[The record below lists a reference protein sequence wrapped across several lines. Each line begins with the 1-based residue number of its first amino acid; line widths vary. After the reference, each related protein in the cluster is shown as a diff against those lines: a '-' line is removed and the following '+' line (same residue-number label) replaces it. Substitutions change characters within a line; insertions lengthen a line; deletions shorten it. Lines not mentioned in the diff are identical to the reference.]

1 MLTLCPGS
9 ASPPRLNPY
18 HFVHHPDHSDDPL
31 PPLPPH
37 LARLASGEAAS
48 DDDGDSD
55 TSQEPDSDDS
65 DDENERFFSIDEER
79 GRTRGFSL
87 DIDSRTNANVNT
99 NGFPATQTQT
109 QTQNRTPNSKPS
121 AYNAHGLAPA
131 AEIDEA
137 AGPRRIMKKVSN
149 VFRRTPDSKDA
160 AKRFASPQRQRSPI
174 MQGAPPSPPLSDAS
188 DGDYAPSVAVTEAT
202 TVSVYEDRNALAPP
216 PDRVVV
222 AASISSAGM
231 SVEPVDLVT
240 PPPSGLSAQLQPVT
254 EAGESTH
261 ALPLQQHQYQQPS
274 QPPQPTEPI
283 QHRPQ
288 TPVSQPPPPSFGG
301 NLVSEPE
308 PQEDEFPTPTAAYA
322 PSIDTVSLNEG
333 SNRPPPSAY
342 SRDASAE
349 RPPVAP
355 FMMARRVSSG
365 STSSRAGSLSM
376 VRSGR
381 LAPQRDPQPGAS
393 PDWGRGMLTDDDAS
407 SLPRNSFSSPPINAV
422 DLPNSVSSSPLPPPA
437 AGGRP
442 QPQRRNTNPT
452 HSTPPMVPRVLSSS
466 VSTTGHGPQPSLDG
480 NINLPPDILAQADIL
495 RRERLQKRQK
505 KMSLLISHQQAPDIT
520 VDPGDGTAAAASPKQ
535 AGPASKVDRRAT
547 VRRKET
553 EETKVLVGNL
563 VGEGHR
569 NYVLM
574 YNMLTGIRVAV
585 SRCQA
590 KIKRPLTEED
600 YVARHKYSF
609 DMLGNELTP
618 SARYDF
624 KFKDYAPWVFR
635 ELREDYF
642 HIDPADYLLSLTAK
656 YILSE
661 LGSPGK
667 SGSFFYYS
675 RDYRFI
681 IKTISHSEHCFMR
694 SILKDYHEHVRNNP
708 HTLLSRFYGLHR
720 VKMPRGRKIHFV
732 IMNNLFPP
740 HRDIHETYDL
750 KGSAYGR
757 EYPEEKAKTNP
768 RAVLKDINWV
778 NRGRTLEFGPEKR
791 ALLSEQLRRDMEF
804 LKKINVMD
812 YSLLVGIH
820 NMERGNRDNLR
831 ETTLAVFNPQTMP
844 VRRKPSSV
852 KAGAEAKTVRRA
864 VARSDPKRL
873 LNASSQLPQ
882 DGSADRRH
890 FLFYQDEG
898 GLQATDEQNQ
908 PMDMI
913 YYVGIID
920 ICTPYNMSKRI
931 EHAWKSMTENAITI
945 SCVDP
950 DTYGH
955 RFLDFLM
962 SVMRGGDASLRPAGL
977 ESPAKAPKPVGCEH
991 DERQNGCA
999 VVRTSSGADA
1009 HRPTLAR
1016 LSGEHTR
1023 EQATNNAS
1031 YLAAKYAVNQAN
1043 GPGAPGAACVQAAL
1057 NDAPTRPGP
1066 AQPSASAQSASAH
1079 AQAVGQAVTT
1089 QSAQQGAAMQFPVA
1103 HPAAQAYPGAYPA
1116 AQPAAQQPATQA
1128 QAHAQDGAPPTQF
1141 PYPHP
1146 HPAHYG
1152 GPSEARHVAQNEAA
1166 LGRVQV
1172 GERQAGVGAADE
1184 QEACREVAQSMA
1196 AGRALAHADEAGARR
1211 TRVDVRTSELVNG
1224 EPVRAMVGH
1233 LKAD

>member
-1 MLTLCPGS
+1 MGTPAVAATQQRYDDNDDWTPYTVNGRS
-9 ASPPRLNPY
+9 ASPPRINPY

-37 LARLASGEAAS
+37 LQRLASGETAT
-48 DDDGDSD
+48 DDEGDSD

-65 DDENERFFSIDEER
+65 DDENERFFSLDEER
-79 GRTRGFSL
+79 GRPRGFSL
-87 DIDSRTNANVNT
+87 DLDSKANATVSANT
-99 NGFPATQTQT
+99 NGFAAP
-109 QTQNRTPNSKPS
+109 RTPNAK
-121 AYNAHGLAPA
+121 LAPA
-131 AEIDEA
+131 AEIEEP
-137 AGPRRIMKKVSN
+137 GPRRIMKKVSN

-160 AKRFASPQRQRSPI
+160 ARRFASPHRQRSPV

-188 DGDYAPSVAVTEAT
+188 DGDYTPSVAVTEAT
-202 TVSVYEDRNALAPP
+202 TVSAVFEDRNNISHQEK
-216 PDRVVV
+216 VVI
-222 AASISSAGM
+222 AASVGSTG
-231 SVEPVDLVT
+231 VEPNDLAT
-240 PPPSGLSAQLQPVT
+240 PPTSGLSAQLQPVT

-261 ALPLQQHQYQQPS
+261 ALPLQQQTPQTIQPSPQPQQIQQP
-274 QPPQPTEPI
+274 PAPT
-283 QHRPQ
+283 
-288 TPVSQPPPPSFGG
+288 FGG
-301 NLVSEPE
+301 ALVSEPE
-308 PQEDEFPTPTAAYA
+308 PQEDDAPTPTAAYA
-322 PSIDTVSLNEG
+322 PSIDTMSEG
-333 SNRPPPSAY
+333 SHRLPAPSIDNASEGSHRPPPSAY
-342 SRDASAE
+342 SRDASTE

-407 SLPRNSFSSPPINAV
+407 SLPRNSFSSPPFNAV

-437 AGGRP
+437 AGRP
-442 QPQRRNTNPT
+442 APQRRNTNPT
-452 HSTPPMVPRVLSSS
+452 QPTPPMAPRVLSSS
-466 VSTTGHGPQPSLDG
+466 VSSTGHGPQQSLDG

-495 RRERLQKRQK
+495 RREQLQKRQK
-505 KMSLLISHQQAPDIT
+505 KMSLLVSPQQAPDIT
-520 VDPGDGTAAAASPKQ
+520 VDPADGTASSPKQ
-535 AGPASKVDRRAT
+535 AGPAQKPDRRVT

-553 EETKVLVGNL
+553 EEAKVLVGNL

-618 SARYDF
+618 SAKYDF

-791 ALLSEQLRRDMEF
+791 ALLTEQLRRDMEF

-852 KAGAEAKTVRRA
+852 KAGAEAKT
-864 VARSDPKRL
+864 
-873 LNASSQLPQ
+873 LPQ
-882 DGSADRRH
+882 GGSADRRH

-920 ICTPYNMSKRI
+920 ICTPYNLSKRI

-962 SVMRGGDASLRPAGL
+962 SVMRGGDTSLRPAGL
-977 ESPAKAPKPVGCEH
+977 ESPHKLVKPVGCEH
-991 DERQNGCA
+991 DERNEMRMSA
-999 VVRTSSGADA
+999 EA

-1023 EQATNNAS
+1023 AEATNNAS

-1043 GPGAPGAACVQAAL
+1043 GPGAPGAACVQAVL
-1057 NDAPTRPGP
+1057 NDAPTRPAC
-1066 AQPSASAQSASAH
+1066 AQPTSAQAGQNA
-1079 AQAVGQAVTT
+1079 AWTAGQAITAPTPQQGASMQFPTPHPNLPATAQLAQT
-1089 QSAQQGAAMQFPVA
+1089 QSAEPNGP
-1103 HPAAQAYPGAYPA
+1103 PPSSPSKSPTLYP
-1116 AQPAAQQPATQA
+1116 QPAG
-1128 QAHAQDGAPPTQF
+1128 GAQF
-1141 PYPHP
+1141 PYPHAYSSATYSSGS
-1146 HPAHYG
+1146 HSL
-1152 GPSEARHVAQNEAA
+1152 SEGQYHGTEAQDQAA
-1166 LGRVQV
+1166 LGSLQA
-1172 GERQAGVGAADE
+1172 GEREAGVAEADE
-1184 QEACREVAQSMA
+1184 AEAAREVAQSMA
-1196 AGRALAHADEAGARR
+1196 AGQALANADEAGARKVKVGLR
-1211 TRVDVRTSELVNG
+1211 TGEWVDGRE
-1224 EPVRAMVGH
+1224 VRAMVGH

>member
-1 MLTLCPGS
+1 
-9 ASPPRLNPY
+9 
-18 HFVHHPDHSDDPL
+18 
-31 PPLPPH
+31 
-37 LARLASGEAAS
+37 
-48 DDDGDSD
+48 
-55 TSQEPDSDDS
+55 
-65 DDENERFFSIDEER
+65 
-79 GRTRGFSL
+79 
-87 DIDSRTNANVNT
+87 
-99 NGFPATQTQT
+99 
-109 QTQNRTPNSKPS
+109 
-121 AYNAHGLAPA
+121 
-131 AEIDEA
+131 
-137 AGPRRIMKKVSN
+137 
-149 VFRRTPDSKDA
+149 
-160 AKRFASPQRQRSPI
+160 
-174 MQGAPPSPPLSDAS
+174 
-188 DGDYAPSVAVTEAT
+188 
-202 TVSVYEDRNALAPP
+202 
-216 PDRVVV
+216 
-222 AASISSAGM
+222 
-231 SVEPVDLVT
+231 
-240 PPPSGLSAQLQPVT
+240 
-254 EAGESTH
+254 
-261 ALPLQQHQYQQPS
+261 
-274 QPPQPTEPI
+274 
-283 QHRPQ
+283 
-288 TPVSQPPPPSFGG
+288 
-301 NLVSEPE
+301 
-308 PQEDEFPTPTAAYA
+308 
-322 PSIDTVSLNEG
+322 
-333 SNRPPPSAY
+333 
-342 SRDASAE
+342 
-349 RPPVAP
+349 
-355 FMMARRVSSG
+355 MA
-365 STSSRAGSLSM
+365 
-376 VRSGR
+376 
-381 LAPQRDPQPGAS
+381 
-393 PDWGRGMLTDDDAS
+393 
-407 SLPRNSFSSPPINAV
+407 
-422 DLPNSVSSSPLPPPA
+422 
-437 AGGRP
+437 
-442 QPQRRNTNPT
+442 
-452 HSTPPMVPRVLSSS
+452 PRVLSSS
-466 VSTTGHGPQPSLDG
+466 VSSTGHAPQQSLDG

-505 KMSLLISHQQAPDIT
+505 KMSLLVSPQQAPNIL
-520 VDPGDGTAAAASPKQ
+520 VDAADSSVPSPKQ
-535 AGPASKVDRRAT
+535 AGPAPKPDRRVT

-553 EETKVLVGNL
+553 EEAKVLVGNL

-681 IKTISHSEHCFMR
+681 IKTISHSEHNFMR

-831 ETTLAVFNPQTMP
+831 ETTLAVFNPQTVP

-873 LNASSQLPQ
+873 LNASSQLPAG
-882 DGSADRRH
+882 GSADRRH

-898 GLQATDEQNQ
+898 GLQATDEQNN

-920 ICTPYNMSKRI
+920 ICTPYNLSKRI

-962 SVMRGGDASLRPAGL
+962 SVMRGGDPSLRPAGL
-977 ESPAKAPKPVGCEH
+977 ESPHKAVKPVGCEH
-991 DERQNGCA
+991 DERVNGA
-999 VVRTSSGADA
+999 NGMKYSAEA

-1023 EQATNNAS
+1023 AEATNNAS

-1043 GPGAPGAACVQAAL
+1043 GPGAPGAACVQAVL
-1057 NDAPTRPGP
+1057 NDAPTRPVQ
-1066 AQPSASAQSASAH
+1066 AQPSSAQCTQNASWAAGQAVTSQSAQSAGMQFPTPYPNMPAT
-1079 AQAVGQAVTT
+1079 AQLVQT
-1089 QSAQQGAAMQFPVA
+1089 QSAEPNGPPPSSPGSQS
-1103 HPAAQAYPGAYPA
+1103 PA
-1116 AQPAAQQPATQA
+1116 
-1128 QAHAQDGAPPTQF
+1128 QF
-1141 PYPHP
+1141 PYPH
-1146 HPAHYG
+1146 AYRDATYASG
-1152 GPSEARHVAQNEAA
+1152 GGSLSEGRYEGSVAQNQAA
-1166 LGRVQV
+1166 LGSLQA
-1172 GERQAGVGAADE
+1172 GERDAGHAEADE
-1184 QEACREVAQSMA
+1184 AEAAREVAQSMA
-1196 AGRALAHADEAGARR
+1196 AGRALANADEAGARSAKVQM
-1211 TRVDVRTSELVNG
+1211 TTSEWVNG

>member
-1 MLTLCPGS
+1 MLTMPAGS
-9 ASPPRLNPY
+9 ASPPRINPY
-18 HFVHHPDHSDDPL
+18 HFVHHPNNPHDPL

-48 DDDGDSD
+48 DDEHTSD
-55 TSQEPDSDDS
+55 EDPDSDDS
-65 DDENERFFSIDEER
+65 DHENERFFSLDDER
-79 GRTRGFSL
+79 GRPSGFSFDL
-87 DIDSRTNANVNT
+87 GTRATNANVTANANK
-99 NGFPATQTQT
+99 NGFAA
-109 QTQNRTPNSKPS
+109 RTPGQQYRSPNSKP
-121 AYNAHGLAPA
+121 AMANAQGLAPGA
-131 AEIDEA
+131 QLEEPS
-137 AGPRRIMKKVSN
+137 PRRIMKKMSN
-149 VFRRTPDSKDA
+149 VFRRAPDQEEPV
-160 AKRFASPQRQRSPI
+160 KRFVVPQRQRSPI
-174 MQGAPPSPPLSDAS
+174 MQGAPPSPPPSDVS
-188 DGDYAPSVAVTEAT
+188 DEGDYAPSVAITEAT
-202 TVSVYEDRNALAPP
+202 YASVPEDRNALAPP
-216 PDRVVV
+216 PERVVV
-222 AASISSAGM
+222 AAAVTSTG
-231 SVEPVDLVT
+231 VNTEPMDLAT
-240 PPPSGLSAQLQPVT
+240 PPSSDLSAPSQVHV
-254 EAGESTH
+254 STT
-261 ALPLQQHQYQQPS
+261 AAQRAQAVQQHQQRGRRPPPTPQSMQSSQQSSMAPVPQAQTQQQP
-274 QPPQPTEPI
+274 TY
-283 QHRPQ
+283 
-288 TPVSQPPPPSFGG
+288 GG

-308 PQEDEFPTPTAAYA
+308 SHHQEGFSTPTAGYA
-322 PSIDTVSLNEG
+322 QSFDNMSLSEG
-333 SNRPPPSAY
+333 SHRPPPSAY
-342 SRDASAE
+342 SRDPSAE

-381 LAPQRDPQPGAS
+381 LAPQRDPQSGQ
-393 PDWGRGMLTDDDAS
+393 DWGRGMLTDDDAS
-407 SLPRNSFSSPPINAV
+407 SMPRNSLSTSPPFNPTE
-422 DLPNSVSSSPLPPPA
+422 LPNSVSSSPLPPPA
-437 AGGRP
+437 SGSARP
-442 QPQRRNTNPT
+442 APIRRNTNPT
-452 HSTPPMVPRVLSSS
+452 HPPAPMGGRVQSSS
-466 VSTTGHGPQPSLDG
+466 VSATGHGGQQSSLDS
-480 NINLPPDILAQADIL
+480 NINLPADILAQADIL

-505 KMSLLISHQQAPDIT
+505 KMSLLISPDQAPDFT
-520 VDPGDGTAAAASPKQ
+520 VDPAEASASSPKQ
-535 AGPASKVDRRAT
+535 AAGASGKPDRKAT

-553 EETKVLVGNL
+553 EEAKVLVGNL

-600 YVARHKYSF
+600 YLARHKYSF

-618 SARYDF
+618 SAKYDF

-681 IKTISHSEHCFMR
+681 IKTISHSEHAFMR
-694 SILKDYHEHVRNNP
+694 SILKDYHTHVKNNP

-768 RAVLKDINWV
+768 RAVLKDLNWV

-791 ALLSEQLRRDMEF
+791 ALLTEQLRRDMEF
-804 LKKINVMD
+804 LRRINVMD

-873 LNASSQLPQ
+873 LNAKSQLPQ

-898 GLQATDEQNQ
+898 GLQATDELNQ

-920 ICTPYNMSKRI
+920 ICTPYNMTKRI

-955 RFLDFLM
+955 RFLDFLV

-977 ESPAKAPKPVGCEH
+977 ESPHKPPQPVGSEH
-991 DERQNGCA
+991 DERQGAAGAGA
-999 VVRTSSGADA
+999 VAMRSSAEQ
-1009 HRPTLAR
+1009 HRPTMAR

-1023 EQATNNAS
+1023 AEATSNAS
-1031 YLAAKYAVNQAN
+1031 YLAARYAVNAAN
-1043 GPGAPGAACVQAAL
+1043 GPGAPGAASVQAQL
-1057 NDAPTRPGP
+1057 NEGPTRPG
-1066 AQPSASAQSASAH
+1066 AVQPSQAALAAQNASVQAGHAAQ
-1079 AQAVGQAVTT
+1079 GQQV
-1089 QSAQQGAAMQFPVA
+1089 QFPVA
-1103 HPAAQAYPGAYPA
+1103 YPA
-1116 AQPAAQQPATQA
+1116 SPASGNRQLAPSNAQVQTQLNGPAPMANGNGRIAK
-1128 QAHAQDGAPPTQF
+1128 
-1141 PYPHP
+1141 
-1146 HPAHYG
+1146 
-1152 GPSEARHVAQNEAA
+1152 NEAA
-1166 LGRVQV
+1166 LGRVQA
-1172 GERQAGVGAADE
+1172 GSERQAGVAGADE
-1184 QEACREVAQSMA
+1184 REASLEVAQSMA
-1196 AGRALAHADEAGARR
+1196 AGQALARADEAGARR
-1211 TRVDVRTSELVNG
+1211 TKVDMSTGEYVNG
-1224 EPVRAMVGH
+1224 ERVRAMVGH